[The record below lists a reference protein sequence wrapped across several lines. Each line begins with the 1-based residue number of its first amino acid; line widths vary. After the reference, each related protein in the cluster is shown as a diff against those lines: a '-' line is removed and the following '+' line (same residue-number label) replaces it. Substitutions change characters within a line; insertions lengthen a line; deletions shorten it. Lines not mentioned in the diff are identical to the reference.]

1 MASTSTPIPPRSAWP
16 ATTGSGW
23 STGPP
28 PRCCPA
34 SPWSPTS
41 TPTPG
46 GHQYV
51 VVDNDH
57 DGRWILPGDAVYTY
71 ANLEALSQPFP
82 GGSAP
87 DGAARPGAASP
98 GWRPGRVRGAGPAG
112 TAGQVRRP
120 RAATVHT
127 VSTRSPRKPMIWLVR
142 LAQVQA
148 WNG

>member
-1 MASTSTPIPPRSAWP
+1 M
-16 ATTGSGW
+16 
-23 STGPP
+23 
-28 PRCCPA
+28 
-34 SPWSPTS
+34 
-41 TPTPG
+41 
-46 GHQYV
+46 

-57 DGRWILPGDAVYTY
+57 DGRWILPGDAVYIY